1 MMQVPTY
8 SVEAFPITNT
18 GEFPV
23 FCRSTSFSSLIPCLT
38 ENWGDLPLKVDDS
51 EDMVIYGILRD
62 AVSVGWTPFNF
73 SGKEIK
79 AETTPFIFSG
89 KEVKTE
95 TTPFNFSGKE
105 VKAELTPFD
114 LSRKE
119 IKAESTELETTPAT
133 YTPPLLSLP
142 AKVEEAVSTSVAAS
156 PKGKHYRGVR
166 QRPWGKFAAEIRDPA
181 KSGARVWLGTYETAE
196 EAATAYD
203 IAAYRMRGSKALL
216 NFPHRIGLN
225 EPEPVRVTSKRRSP
239 EPSTSAS
246 SASVS
251 GSPKRRNTKL
261 TTAEQVEPE
270 VQSRSSN
277 VVDVVSG

>member
-1 MMQVPTY
+1 MMQIPSHAVD
-8 SVEAFPITNT
+8 AFPTTNS
-18 GEFPV
+18 GEVPA
-23 FCRSTSFSSLIPCLT
+23 FCRSLSFSSLIPCLS

-62 AVSVGWTPFNF
+62 AYSVGWTPFNF

-79 AETTPFIFSG
+79 AES
-89 KEVKTE
+89 
-95 TTPFNFSGKE
+95 N
-105 VKAELTPFD
+105 
-114 LSRKE
+114 
-119 IKAESTELETTPAT
+119 ELETEPAT
-133 YTPPLLSLP
+133 RTPPLSVAP
-142 AKVEEAVSTSVAAS
+142 AKVEEAVSTSLAAS

-239 EPSTSAS
+239 EPSSSFS
-246 SASVS
+246 SASVN
-251 GSPKRRNTKL
+251 GSPKRRNTKGS
-261 TTAEQVEPE
+261 TAEQVELE

-277 VVDVVSG
+277 VIEAVSG